1 MGMNR
6 KYRDTDKSYSTRQT
20 GNVAK
25 WMGLSDEGIRLYERY
40 QLIHP
45 EKDEQNKY
53 RAFDIMDVTMLL
65 YSMVYRESGFSLKEA
80 QQLANHCSLEEVATA
95 YQNRVQERKAELR
108 REFLRLERVEEI
120 AKEIEQAKNEL
131 GVCRIEMRPALY
143 RLEFMDRGCMEGDAA
158 KQKSSNYWMK
168 NLLPF
173 AMLST
178 RYYQHTLSNP
188 RELIEAVT
196 GFGIYAKYAKEL
208 GVEEDENVRYYPPIR
223 AVHTILSG
231 NNEMLNPD
239 YTQALRFIEENGL
252 KINGDPIGFGI
263 ANLHFG
269 GMFER
274 YYHIWIPIEEQAAES
289 AG

>member
-1 MGMNR
+1 
-6 KYRDTDKSYSTRQT
+6 
-20 GNVAK
+20 
-25 WMGLSDEGIRLYERY
+25 
-40 QLIHP
+40 
-45 EKDEQNKY
+45 
-53 RAFDIMDVTMLL
+53 
-65 YSMVYRESGFSLKEA
+65 
-80 QQLANHCSLEEVATA
+80 
-95 YQNRVQERKAELR
+95 
-108 REFLRLERVEEI
+108 
-120 AKEIEQAKNEL
+120 
-131 GVCRIEMRPALY
+131 
-143 RLEFMDRGCMEGDAA
+143 
-158 KQKSSNYWMK
+158 
-168 NLLPF
+168 
-173 AMLST
+173 MLST
-178 RYYQHTLSNP
+178 RYYQHTLSNS

-269 GMFER
+269 GMFDR
-274 YYHIWIPIEEQAAES
+274 YNHIWIPIEEQADES

>member
-6 KYRDTDKSYSTRQT
+6 KYRESGEPYRTKQT
-20 GNVAK
+20 GSVAK

-65 YSMVYRESGFSLKEA
+65 YGMVYRESGFSLKEA
-80 QQLANHCSLEEVATA
+80 QQLANHCNLEEVAAA
-95 YQNRVQERKAELR
+95 YRNRALER
-108 REFLRLERVEEI
+108 REELKREWLKLERIEEI
-120 AKEIEQAKNEL
+120 GREIEQAQNEL

-143 RLEFMDRGCMEGDAA
+143 RLEFMDRRGMEGGTG
-158 KQKSSNYWMK
+158 KQKSTNYWMK

-178 RYYQHTLSNP
+178 RYYQHTLTYP
-188 RELIEAVT
+188 RERIEAVT
-196 GFGIYAKYAKEL
+196 GFGIYAKYAQEL
-208 GVEEDENVRYYPPIR
+208 GIEENEYVKYYPPVC
-223 AVHTILSG
+223 AVHAVLSA

-239 YTQALRFIEENGL
+239 YTNMLRFIEENGL
-252 KINGDPIGFGI
+252 KVCGDPIGFGI

-269 GMFER
+269 GIFER
-274 YYHIWIPIEEQAAES
+274 YVHIWIPVEE
-289 AG
+289 